1 MKIGV
6 RLFLSSMIFAIVI
19 ATIYGATTHDIVGI
33 IFLGAMA
40 LALIIVA
47 TFIVIAER
55 EANLAGDRDSLSPAE
70 TAGEE
75 MGVFT
80 LESYW
85 PILAA
90 AGTAVFVLGIVFVP
104 GVALGAVLVGV
115 ALIAWTLRFMVRES
129 T

>member
-6 RLFLSSMIFAIVI
+6 RLFISSMIFAIVI
-19 ATIYGATTHDIVGI
+19 ATVYALTTHDVVGI
-33 IFLGAMA
+33 IFLGLMA

-47 TFIVIAER
+47 GFIVVAER
-55 EANLAGDRDSLSPAE
+55 EANLAGDHPDMSPADA
-70 TAGEE
+70 AGEDL
-75 MGVFT
+75 GVFS

-90 AGTAVFVLGIVFVP
+90 AGTVLFLFGLVFVP
-104 GVALGAVLVGV
+104 GVSYSLLIAGA
-115 ALIAWTLRFMVRES
+115 ALIARTLRILVRES